1 MTKHKEMQIRLRT
14 AIQQAILNEGKT
26 EGTDEV
32 NLTNTDV
39 VEALLEITG
48 LYSSFQTFDT
58 YDPID
63 VAFKNAMTLN
73 EHIYRFLRQRQEGR
87 LPVKFVP
94 RSEIN

>member
-1 MTKHKEMQIRLRT
+1 MTKHDEMQNRLKS
-14 AIQQAILNEGKT
+14 AIQQAILNEGRT
-26 EGTDEV
+26 EGSAEV

-58 YDPID
+58 YEPID
-63 VAFKNAMTLN
+63 VAFKNAMTFN
-73 EHIYRFLRQRQEGR
+73 HHTYRFLKQRQEGR
-87 LPVKFVP
+87 LPVKFIP